1 MGIRKT
7 FFTDADIGVEV
18 AVVIEMIERGS
29 AETAIGIVI
38 ETGIVDVEEMMTEE
52 VCAVLLMNMPLL

>member
-7 FFTDADIGVEV
+7 FFTDSNIGVEV
-18 AVVIEMIERGS
+18 AVAIEMIERGS